1 MKNNNMNS
9 PTRSA
14 IRGAALTFTG
24 DPFSESADSVM
35 HYERDGILVMEDG
48 LISEFGDTETLLPTL
63 PDDIEITTY
72 PDSLILPGF
81 IDCHVHYPQ
90 TQIIGAGGEALID
103 WLDKYT
109 FVAEQAFADRAHASK
124 SAEIFCDE
132 LLRNGTTT
140 ASVFCTVHEHSA
152 DALFESA
159 HSRSMRMI
167 GGKVLMDRNA
177 PDALRDT
184 AHTGYD
190 ESKRL
195 IDRWH
200 GKGRLLYAITP
211 RFAASSTAKQ
221 LELAGSLWR
230 ENSGTYV
237 QSHISETQQEI
248 DWVQTLYT
256 DRNGYFDVYDHFGLT
271 GPRSIYGHG
280 IHLTNDEWLRFHDTG
295 TALAHCPTS
304 NQFLGSGLFN
314 IGKAKEASRPVAVG
328 LATDLGAGTSFSMLQ
343 TMGAAYQ
350 IARLA
355 GADLSASQALY
366 LATAGAARALCL
378 DDKIGTLES
387 GSEADLTI
395 IDLKSTPIID
405 YRMQFADSL
414 EETLFVLMTMGDDR
428 AIRATYIAGDLAYQ
442 RD

>member
-1 MKNNNMNS
+1 MS
-9 PTRSA
+9 DLAVSA

-24 DPFSESADSVM
+24 DPFSEPSEAVM
-35 HYERDGILVMEDG
+35 RYERDAILLMQNG
-48 LISEFGDTETLLPTL
+48 LITAFGDAGMVLPTL

-90 TQIIGAGGEALID
+90 TQIIGAGGEVLID

-109 FVAEQAFADRAHASK
+109 FVAEQAFAERDHASA
-124 SAEIFCDE
+124 SAEVFCDE

-159 HSRSMRMI
+159 QTRNMRMI
-167 GGKVLMDRNA
+167 AGKALMDRNA
-177 PDALRDT
+177 PDALQDT
-184 AHTGYD
+184 AQSGYD

-200 GKGRLLYAITP
+200 DKDRLLYAITP
-211 RFAASSTAKQ
+211 RFAASSTPEQ
-221 LELAGSLWR
+221 LEMAGTLWH

-248 DWVQTLYT
+248 DWVHELYPE
-256 DRNGYFDVYDHFGLT
+256 RNGYFDVYDYFGLS

-280 IHLTNDEWLRFHDTG
+280 IHLTDGEWQRFHETG
-295 TALAHCPTS
+295 TAIAHCPTS
-304 NQFLGSGLFN
+304 NQFLGSGLFD
-314 IGKAKEASRPVAVG
+314 IGKAKQHTRPIPLG
-328 LATDLGAGTSFSMLQ
+328 LATDLGAGTTFSMLQ
-343 TMGAAYQ
+343 TMGAAHQ
-350 IARLA
+350 VARLA
-355 GADLSASQALY
+355 GADLDAAQALY
-366 LATAGAARALCL
+366 LATTGAAKALCL
-378 DDKIGTLES
+378 EDKVGTLET
-387 GSEADLTI
+387 GSEADLAI

-405 YRMQFADSL
+405 YRMRFVESL

-428 AIRATYIAGDLAYQ
+428 SIRETYVAGDLAYQ